1 MANENE
7 STAPHDEGVPDLTTP
22 VGQAA
27 VVTLPL
33 DRGNGYGDAELDA
46 LERFEEM
53 GIEAEPAMESAPAA
67 DAALSELEARTERL
81 TEIVRAQQ
89 ASRVHRKVTAAVAG
103 GGVVGAIP
111 AVLAA
116 VDALELPADLQPF
129 VVLAAALLGLFTAA
143 YSTPEREAPEI

>member
-46 LERFEEM
+46 LERFHEM
-53 GIEAEPAMESAPAA
+53 GIDAEPSM
-67 DAALSELEARTERL
+67 
-81 TEIVRAQQ
+81 
-89 ASRVHRKVTAAVAG
+89 
-103 GGVVGAIP
+103 
-111 AVLAA
+111 
-116 VDALELPADLQPF
+116 
-129 VVLAAALLGLFTAA
+129 
-143 YSTPEREAPEI
+143 